1 MKYILLLLLLCI
13 VAIFSLHL
21 GRYSISVQEM
31 IDIVLS
37 QSDNAMAK
45 KVLLDIRLPRIL
57 LAIFVG
63 ASLSVAGASF
73 QTIFKNALA
82 SPDILGV
89 TSGAAFGG
97 VIGLLFGLSFIYV
110 GLFSFTLGF
119 ITLLVTLF
127 IARGSGVYGTVMVV
141 LSGIVIGALMQSFI
155 SLTKYVA
162 DPQDVLPSI
171 TFYLLGSLNTN
182 FNSLS
187 ITGMIVMALASL
199 VILLLSYK
207 LNALSLEDDE
217 AKSLGVNVRFYRVV
231 FIVCSTL
238 ISAAVVSVCGIVGWV
253 GLLVPHIARL
263 IFGSN
268 TSKVVPLSL
277 IIGAIF
283 MLLVDDIS
291 RSLIEEEIPIS
302 IVTSV
307 VGSPFFIYIL
317 YKLKGARL

>member
-1 MKYILLLLLLCI
+1 MKYVLLLMLLVV

-21 GRYSISVQEM
+21 GRYYISVDEM
-31 IDIVLS
+31 MALIFTH
-37 QSDNAMAK
+37 SDNEIAK
-45 KVLLDIRLPRIL
+45 KVLFEVRLPRIL

-97 VIGLLFGLSFIYV
+97 VLGLLFGLSFVYV
-110 GLFSFTLGF
+110 GLLGF
-119 ITLLVTLF
+119 ILGFATLLLTLF
-127 IARGSGVYGTVMVV
+127 VARGSNLYGTIMIV

-155 SLTKYVA
+155 SLIKYVA
-162 DPQDVLPSI
+162 DPQDILPSI

-182 FNSLS
+182 FNPLS
-187 ITGMIVMALASL
+187 ITGMIVMFVGSSI
-199 VILLLSYK
+199 ILLLSYK

-217 AKSLGVNVRFYRVV
+217 AKSLGVNVRFYRVI
-231 FIVCSTL
+231 FIVASTL

-253 GLLVPHIARL
+253 GLLVPHISRL
-263 IFGSN
+263 LFGSDN
-268 TSKVVPLSL
+268 SKVVPISL

-307 VGSPFFIYIL
+307 VGAPFFIYIL